1 MTEYPDDNQIR
12 ETDIVFDCPYCGK
25 SLAID
30 YRGAGLNVQCTD
42 CGRNVSVPIPEG
54 MEISDL
60 DSSREEQE
68 IRILNLR
75 RALSM
80 AEERINEL
88 EDELEDLHSRRAILE
103 KDRVESQGRYGA
115 IVEQMNV
122 IQDAQERILELL
134 SALAG
139 EAGETGVPE
148 TTPASPAESAGEPP
162 SSEPQS

>member
-88 EDELEDLHSRRAILE
+88 EDEIEDLHSRRAALERDRVDKQGRFGAILE
-103 KDRVESQGRYGA
+103 KMR
-115 IVEQMNV
+115 V
-122 IQDAQERILELL
+122 IQEAQQDILSTLN
-134 SALAG
+134 AIAG
-139 EAGETGVPE
+139 ENEET
-148 TTPASPAESAGEPP
+148 AEA
-162 SSEPQS
+162 